1 MHSVQQL
8 VIGKLLLY
16 NLVELE
22 DSKTAGKKLHMY
34 FNILVQTIFSLMKNE
49 CQCTETEQLM
59 LESYSQKRGNVRIP
73 SVGINL
79 L

>member
-34 FNILVQTIFSLMKNE
+34 FNILVQTIFSLM
-49 CQCTETEQLM
+49 M
-59 LESYSQKRGNVRIP
+59 NV
-73 SVGINL
+73 SVLKLNN
-79 L
+79 